1 MYDFVHK
8 QAPGVAPFASPYHAM
23 LEALDRV
30 ANLRVTGLLIEVTER
45 AVYECIETSPRLS
58 IGSYLMFNSLC
69 SLMMNPSNS
78 SSVV

>member
-1 MYDFVHK
+1 MAVSYPRPHPLPSSFNSVSDHSNPHAKKKVYDFVHK

-45 AVYECIETSPRLS
+45 AVY
-58 IGSYLMFNSLC
+58 
-69 SLMMNPSNS
+69 
-78 SSVV
+78 